1 MRVSNT
7 TFNGVIEGQKQ
18 FRIPIWQRQYTWRA
32 GEHEQLWRDLLEQYD
47 ALANAAER
55 STHFLGSFVLAPLD
69 PMASHVL
76 PRDRRAAA
84 AYDSDARAVCPSRSR
99 FRRQPGCD

>member
-47 ALANAAER
+47 ALVANAAER
-55 STHFLGSFVLAPLD
+55 STHFLGSFVLAPVD
-69 PMASHVL
+69 PW
-76 PRDRRAAA
+76 RAG
-84 AYDSDARAVCPSRSR
+84 SRPSS
-99 FRRQPGCD
+99 